1 MNTLIIRFIH
11 TTIYSHNMSIWISVS
26 ASLTRKI
33 KGKGLLNRY
42 IYISIL
48 IKFPNKLWRQ
58 LSHHIIQ
65 HQQRTVNVDSVNE
78 QKIIIVITWTQF
90 WVSFKL
96 KASSYFVIIMMFLKN
111 TMATFIITTS
121 FKEMH
126 SSRKFLT
133 TKNNKQQN
141 KKRKSARKLLWRA
154 TTKYLLFVK

>member
-26 ASLTRKI
+26 ASPTRKI
-33 KGKGLLNRY
+33 KGKELLNRH
-42 IYISIL
+42 ISIL
-48 IKFPNKLWRQ
+48 IKFPNKLWCQ

-96 KASSYFVIIMMFLKN
+96 KASSYFAIIMLLKN
-111 TMATFIITTS
+111 TMATLIITTS

-133 TKNNKQQN
+133 TKNNKT
-141 KKRKSARKLLWRA
+141 RKENQPERYYEERLQSTFCL
-154 TTKYLLFVK
+154 